1 MTANGSVYAPFII
14 AGFVRVL
21 VLGYVDSSFAKAVTI
36 KNGVYTMLAVVIHSI
51 CESSENE

>member
-1 MTANGSVYAPFII
+1 MTANGTVYAPFIG
-14 AGFVRVL
+14 AGIVRVL